1 VANQREG
8 VIVTN
13 GAITVLPVTVS
24 GTGRATGMQPLP
36 MPAAQVIQ
44 GAILV
49 KLV

>member
-1 VANQREG
+1 MANYREG
-8 VIVTN
+8 VIVEN

-24 GTGRATGMQPLP
+24 GTGTASGMQPFP